1 MLRPSTILAA
11 PVLLIGGAFLSL
23 PAAAQDE
30 GGDRVDTLIVYGD
43 DECPESD
50 GNSIIVC
57 ARMDEEERYRI
68 PEVLRSSDDPAY
80 ESWVSRVKSFE
91 SVGKFGPLSCSP
103 IGLGSELGCTPELIE
118 TAYAERAAGNN
129 VRFSELIAAARA
141 ERLAEIDAEASATQ
155 ARVEELERARLGA
168 GTPPPA
174 ASSEPQVVD
183 PADIPEAP

>member
-1 MLRPSTILAA
+1 MLRRPTLLAA
-11 PVLLIGGAFLSL
+11 PALIISGASLSL

-30 GGDRVDTLIVYGD
+30 GGDQVNTLIVYGE

-50 GNSIIVC
+50 GTTIIVC
-57 ARMDEEERYRI
+57 ARMDESERYRV

-80 ESWVSRVKSFE
+80 DSWVNRVKSFE

-103 IGLGSELGCTPELIE
+103 AGAGGDLGCTADLIE
-118 TAYAERAAGNN
+118 AAYADRANGNN

-141 ERLAEIDAEASATQ
+141 ERLADIDTEAAATQ
-155 ARVEELERARLGA
+155 RRVEEIERERLEA
-168 GTPPPA
+168 GTPPPPP
-174 ASSEPQVVD
+174 SSEPQVVD